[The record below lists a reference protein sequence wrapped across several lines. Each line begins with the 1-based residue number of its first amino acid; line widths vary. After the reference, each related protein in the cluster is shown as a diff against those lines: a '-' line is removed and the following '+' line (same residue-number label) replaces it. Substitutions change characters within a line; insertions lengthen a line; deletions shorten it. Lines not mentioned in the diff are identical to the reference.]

1 MPIPALT
8 AKLKRLEMGER
19 FVRRNPFYYSAVE
32 RELSR
37 LEAADGEARQRWCD
51 ERVKETL
58 SSAAHTAY
66 GRSVAA
72 PRALAQW
79 PLLAKESVRDNPKA
93 FVRNG
98 RWSGQWFNAH
108 ASTGGTTG
116 VPLKLVRSPESVVAE
131 QVCQD
136 QAITHT
142 GIEPRRARIAV
153 LRADDVKSVSDLD
166 PPYWVYALG
175 GRRLI
180 LSSNH
185 LTERSLP
192 HYVNELRAFAP
203 DLLWVYPTPLESL
216 CLLLQRTGVDLRV
229 PRVLSSSEV
238 LQPEVWRLA
247 EKLLGCTVV
256 DRYGQAERV
265 ACAHAFAPGE
275 YRFVPGYAYI
285 ELIESVRE
293 EGSTLYEIVGTSL
306 WNTAM
311 PLVRYRT
318 GDLIRLPTH
327 YGVNELRE
335 IANGTRSFEG
345 VIGRANE
352 VLLGPEGAGVLTGIN
367 HLPRGVPNLIR
378 LQVAQER
385 PDLIVLR
392 VLAASGFGHAEV
404 EQLMRNARLKIPEA
418 IDVRVELREELERT
432 KGGKTPYV
440 VHGPKVKETLQSIRV
455 RAGEQHRGVA

>member
-37 LEAADGEARQRWCD
+37 LEAADGEARARWCD
-51 ERVKETL
+51 ERVKKIL

-66 GRSVAA
+66 GRSVGA

-79 PLLAKESVRDNPKA
+79 PLLGKESVRDNPDA

-98 RWSGQWFNAH
+98 TWSGQWFNAH
-108 ASTGGTTG
+108 ATTGGTTG

-131 QVCQD
+131 QACQD
-136 QAITHT
+136 RAIAHS
-142 GIEPRRARIAV
+142 GIDPRRARIAV
-153 LRADDVKSVSDLD
+153 LRADDVKNLSDQD
-166 PPYWVYALG
+166 PPYWIYALG

-180 LSSNH
+180 FSSNH
-185 LTERSLP
+185 LTERTLP
-192 HYVNELRAFAP
+192 HFVQELRAFAP
-203 DLLWVYPTPLESL
+203 DVLWVYPTPLESL
-216 CLLLQRTGVDLRV
+216 CLLLEKTGTELRV

-247 EKLLGCTVV
+247 ERTLGCKVI

-275 YRFVPGYAYI
+275 YCFVPGYAHI
-285 ELIESVRE
+285 ELIESARDEDTV
-293 EGSTLYEIVGTSL
+293 LYEIVGTSL

-318 GDLIRLPTH
+318 GDLVRLPTH
-327 YGVNELRE
+327 YGANELRE

-345 VIGRANE
+345 VIGRSNE
-352 VLLGPEGAGVLTGIN
+352 VLLAPGGAGVLTGIN
-367 HLPRGVPNLIR
+367 HLPRGVPNLVR

-392 VLAASGFGHAEV
+392 VLAASGFGPAEV

-418 IDVRVELREELERT
+418 IDVRVEVCEALERT

-440 VHGPKVKETLQSIRV
+440 VHGPKVKEALQSIRGLT
-455 RAGEQHRGVA
+455 GEQRRGVA

>member
-1 MPIPALT
+1 MSIPALT
-8 AKLKRLEMGER
+8 ARLKRLEMGER
-19 FVRRNPFYYSAVE
+19 LVRRNPFYYSAVE
-32 RELSR
+32 REFSR
-37 LEAADGEARQRWCD
+37 LDAASVEARRSWTR
-51 ERVKETL
+51 ERVRKTL

-66 GRSVAA
+66 GRSIGA
-72 PRALAQW
+72 PHAFAQW
-79 PLLAKESVRDNPKA
+79 PLLAKESVRDNPTA

-98 RWSGQWFNAH
+98 SWGGQWLNAH

-136 QAITHT
+136 RAIAQT
-142 GIEPRRARIAV
+142 GIDPRRARIAV
-153 LRADDVKSVSDLD
+153 LRADDVKPVSDLD
-166 PPYWVYALG
+166 PPYWIYVLG
-175 GRRLI
+175 GRRLM

-185 LTERSLP
+185 LTERTLP
-192 HYVNELRAFAP
+192 HYVSELRAFAP

-216 CLLLQRTGVDLRV
+216 CLLLQKSGIELRV

-247 EKLLGCTVV
+247 QRLLGCTLV

-265 ACAHAFAPGE
+265 ACAHAYAPGD
-275 YRFVPGYAYI
+275 YRFVPGYAFV
-285 ELIESVRE
+285 ELIESARE
-293 EGSTLYEIVGTSL
+293 EDGVLYEIVGTSL

-327 YGVNELRE
+327 YGRNELSE
-335 IANGTRSFEG
+335 IVEGARSFEG

-352 VLLGPEGAGVLTGIN
+352 VLLGPDGEGVLTGIN
-367 HLPRGVPNLIR
+367 HLPRGVPHLIR
-378 LQVAQER
+378 LQVAQEQ
-385 PDLIVLR
+385 PDVIVLR
-392 VLAASGFGHAEV
+392 VLIAPGFGDAEV
-404 EQLMRNARLKIPEA
+404 AQLICNARLKVPESM
-418 IDVRVELREELERT
+418 DVRVEVCAELERT

-440 VHGPKVKETLQSIRV
+440 VHGPEVKEKLRSIGL
-455 RAGEQHRGVA
+455 RAGEERRGVA